1 MHQLL
6 LLRHAK
12 ALRDEPRIADHARPL
27 LPAGWRA
34 AGAIRRAMTE
44 LRLLPDVALVSSSRR
59 TLQTLEALEPFEE
72 TPLVEPLDSLYDA
85 TASEILDVL
94 HRVPETARSVLVVG
108 HNPGLHELA
117 RLLAGKAAMAA
128 PATAELRRL
137 ARSYPTAT
145 LSEFAIPGAWG
156 TLGHGG
162 GRLLRFLPAAD
173 LPQMAS

>member
-1 MHQLL
+1 MRQLL

-12 ALRDEPRIADHARPL
+12 ALRDAAKFADHARPL

-34 AGAIRRAMTE
+34 AAAIRRAMTD
-44 LRLLPDVALVSSSRR
+44 LRLVPDVALVSSSRR

-72 TPLVEPLDSLYDA
+72 TPLIEPLDALYDA
-85 TASEILDVL
+85 GAAQMLDIL

-117 RLLAGKAAMAA
+117 RLLAGPSAMAK

-137 ARSYPTAT
+137 AHSYPTAT
-145 LSEFAIPGAWG
+145 LTEFAIPGPWR
-156 TLGHGG
+156 TLAEGG
-162 GRLLRFLPAAD
+162 GRLLRFLAAAD
-173 LPQMAS
+173 LPEMAA